1 MKLIKNFLCLF
12 LVLCLTSATVVK
24 SESFTDY
31 NGYVQEAI
39 DLSDSV
45 YVDGIEFNINLDLE
59 TGNITVL
66 GNTDI
71 SMRELILEP
80 DGDAIVNIE
89 NNGQAEEQE
98 YIWV

>member
-1 MKLIKNFLCLF
+1 M
-12 LVLCLTSATVVK
+12 
-24 SESFTDY
+24 
-31 NGYVQEAI
+31 
-39 DLSDSV
+39 

-71 SMRELILEP
+71 SMGELILEP